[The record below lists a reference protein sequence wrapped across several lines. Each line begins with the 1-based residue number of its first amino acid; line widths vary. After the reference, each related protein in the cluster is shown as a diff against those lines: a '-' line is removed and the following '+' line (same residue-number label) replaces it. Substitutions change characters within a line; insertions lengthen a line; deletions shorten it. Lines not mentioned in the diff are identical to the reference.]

1 MTGYFKLDGRSIP
14 FQPGQ
19 TIIQA
24 AADADVYIPHL
35 CYHPDFTPHGSCKL
49 CSVQVN
55 GRICSACTFPASD
68 GLEVLSE
75 TSDLNAR
82 RQKITQM
89 LFVEGNH
96 FCPYCEKSGNCQLQA
111 VAYHVK
117 MLDSHF
123 PHFFPQRPLDATH
136 PDVLLDYDRCI
147 FCALCVR
154 ASQEA
159 DGKNVFA
166 LSGRNINKHLI
177 INSESGTL
185 KDSDIAAEDKAVEVC
200 PTGALLRRGQ
210 AYKTPIGQRQYD
222 HQDIEQVSLQQEK
235 AHDV

>member
-14 FQPGQ
+14 YQPGQ

-35 CYHPDFTPHGSCKL
+35 CHHPDFTPHGSCKL

-75 TSDLNAR
+75 TADLNAR

-111 VAYHVK
+111 VAYHLK

-166 LSGRNINKHLI
+166 LSGRGINKHLI

-235 AHDV
+235 SHDV

>member
-14 FQPGQ
+14 YQPGQ

-35 CYHPDFTPHGSCKL
+35 CHHPDFTPHGSCKL

-75 TSDLNAR
+75 TADLNAR

-111 VAYHVK
+111 VAYHLK

-166 LSGRNINKHLI
+166 LSGRGINKHLI

-222 HQDIEQVSLQQEK
+222 HQNIEQVSLQQEK

>member
-14 FQPGQ
+14 YQPGQ

-35 CYHPDFTPHGSCKL
+35 CHHPDFTPHGSCKL

-75 TSDLNAR
+75 NADLNAR
-82 RQKITQM
+82 RKQITQM

-96 FCPYCEKSGNCQLQA
+96 FCPYCEKSGDCQLQA
-111 VAYHVK
+111 LAYHLN
-117 MLDSHF
+117 MLDNHF
-123 PHFFPQRPLDATH
+123 PQFFPQRPLDATH
-136 PDVLLDYDRCI
+136 PDVLLDHDRCI

-166 LSGRNINKHLI
+166 LSGRGINKHLI
-177 INSESGTL
+177 INSKSGTL

-222 HQDIEQVSLQQEK
+222 HQDIEQISLQQEQ

>member
-14 FQPGQ
+14 YQPGQ

-35 CYHPDFTPHGSCKL
+35 CHHPDFTPHGSCKL

-75 TSDLNAR
+75 TADLNAR

-111 VAYHVK
+111 VAYHLK

-166 LSGRNINKHLI
+166 LSGRGINKHLI